1 MKKWGIYM
9 KGIIFD
15 FNGTMFM
22 DSDLHEAAWLYLIQK
37 YSDKKM
43 TEEDI
48 LKNIHGKTN
57 DVILRRFISE
67 DLTDKRVQELS
78 DEKEAYYR
86 KSVLE
91 SPDHNDFTK
100 GLVNVLDYAAAE
112 KIPMTIASASPLV
125 NMDFYFDYLNL
136 GNWFDYEKMV
146 CHTGRFPG
154 KPAPDIFLIAAKKI
168 GVKPENCLVIEDSY
182 SGLQA
187 AHNAKIGTIIAID
200 PSGKNRAVFEAENLA
215 QNGVIEDF
223 TTFISDY
230 LK

>member
-1 MKKWGIYM
+1 M

-22 DSDLHEAAWLYLIQK
+22 DSDLHEAAWLYLLQK
-37 YSDKKM
+37 YSEKEL

-48 LKNIHGKTN
+48 LKNLHGKTN
-57 DVILRRFISE
+57 DVILRNFISK
-67 DLTDKRVQELS
+67 DLTDEEVQKLS
-78 DEKEAYYR
+78 DEKEAFYR

-91 SPDHNDFTK
+91 SSNHKDFTK
-100 GLVNVLDYAAAE
+100 GLRDVLNYLKAND
-112 KIPMTIASASPLV
+112 IPMTIASASPKI

-136 GNWFDYEKMV
+136 GNWFDYDQMV
-146 CHTGRFPG
+146 CHTGSFPG
-154 KPAPDIFLIAAKKI
+154 KPAPDIFLIAAEKI
-168 GVKPENCLVIEDSY
+168 GVEPENCLVIEDSY

-187 AHNAKIGTIIAID
+187 AHNAKIGTIVAID
-200 PSGKNRAVFEAENLA
+200 PDGKNRAVLEAEGLA
-215 QNGVIEDF
+215 KDGVIEDF

>member
-1 MKKWGIYM
+1 M

-22 DSDLHEAAWLYLIQK
+22 DSDLHEAAWLYLLQK
-37 YSDKKM
+37 YSEKEL

-48 LKNIHGKTN
+48 LKNLHGKTN
-57 DVILRRFISE
+57 DVILRNFISK
-67 DLTDKRVQELS
+67 DLTDEEVQKLS
-78 DEKEAYYR
+78 DEKEAFYR

-91 SPDHNDFTK
+91 SSNHKDFTK
-100 GLVNVLDYAAAE
+100 GLRDVLDYLKAND
-112 KIPMTIASASPLV
+112 IPMTIASASPKI

-136 GNWFDYEKMV
+136 GNWFDYDQMV
-146 CHTGRFPG
+146 CHTGSFPG
-154 KPAPDIFLIAAKKI
+154 KPAPDIFLIPAEKI
-168 GVKPENCLVIEDSY
+168 GVEPKNCLVIEDSY

-187 AHNAKIGTIIAID
+187 AHNAKIGTIVAID
-200 PSGKNRAVFEAENLA
+200 PDGKNRAVLEAEGLA
-215 QNGVIEDF
+215 KDGVIEDF

>member
-1 MKKWGIYM
+1 M

-37 YSDKKM
+37 YANKAM

-48 LKNIHGKTN
+48 LKNLHGKTN
-57 DVILRRFISE
+57 DVILRNFISQE
-67 DLTDKRVQELS
+67 LSDEEVQKLS

-86 KSVLE
+86 DSVLA
-91 SPDHNDFTK
+91 STNHNEFTD
-100 GLVNVLDYAAAE
+100 GLREVLDYLKKE
-112 KIPMTIASASPLV
+112 KIPMTIASASPRI

-136 GNWFDYEKMV
+136 GEWFDYEKMV
-146 CHTGRFPG
+146 CHTGSFPG
-154 KPAPDIFLIAAKKI
+154 KPAPDIFLIAAEKI
-168 GVKPENCLVIEDSY
+168 DVEPNKCIVIEDSY

-187 AHNAKIGTIIAID
+187 AHNAQIGTIIAID
-200 PSGKNRAVFEAENLA
+200 PEAKNRAVFEAEGLA
-215 QNGVIEDF
+215 PDGVIEDF

-230 LK
+230 L

>member
-1 MKKWGIYM
+1 M

-22 DSDLHEAAWLYLIQK
+22 DSDLHEAAWLYLLQK
-37 YSDKKM
+37 YSEKEL

-48 LKNIHGKTN
+48 LKNLHGKTN
-57 DVILRRFISE
+57 DVILRNFISK
-67 DLTDKRVQELS
+67 DLTDEEVQKLS
-78 DEKEAYYR
+78 DEKEAFYR

-91 SPDHNDFTK
+91 SSNHKDFTK
-100 GLVNVLDYAAAE
+100 GLRDVLDYLKAND
-112 KIPMTIASASPLV
+112 IPMTIASASPKI

-136 GNWFDYEKMV
+136 GNWFDYDQMV
-146 CHTGRFPG
+146 CHTGSFPG
-154 KPAPDIFLIAAKKI
+154 KPAPDIFLIAAEKI
-168 GVKPENCLVIEDSY
+168 GVEPKNCLVIEDSY

-187 AHNAKIGTIIAID
+187 AHNAKIGTIVAID
-200 PSGKNRAVFEAENLA
+200 PDGKNRAVLEAEGLA
-215 QNGVIEDF
+215 KDGVIENF

>member
-1 MKKWGIYM
+1 M

-22 DSDLHEAAWLYLIQK
+22 DSDLHEAAWLYLLQK
-37 YSDKKM
+37 YSEKEL

-48 LKNIHGKTN
+48 LKNLHGKTN
-57 DVILRRFISE
+57 DVILRNFISK
-67 DLTDKRVQELS
+67 DLTDEEVQKLS
-78 DEKEAYYR
+78 DEKETFYR

-91 SPDHNDFTK
+91 SSNHKDFTK
-100 GLVNVLDYAAAE
+100 GLRDVLDYLKAND
-112 KIPMTIASASPLV
+112 IPMTIASASPKI

-136 GNWFDYEKMV
+136 GNWFDYDQMV
-146 CHTGRFPG
+146 CHTGSFPG
-154 KPAPDIFLIAAKKI
+154 KPAPDIFLIAAEKI
-168 GVKPENCLVIEDSY
+168 GVEPENCLVIEDSY

-187 AHNAKIGTIIAID
+187 AHNAKIGTIVAID
-200 PSGKNRAVFEAENLA
+200 PDGKNRAVLEAEGLA
-215 QNGVIEDF
+215 KDGVIENF

>member
-1 MKKWGIYM
+1 M

-57 DVILRRFISE
+57 DVILRNFISPE
-67 DLTDKRVQELS
+67 LSEEEVEKLS

-86 KSVLE
+86 ESVLASAE
-91 SPDHNDFTK
+91 HNDFTK
-100 GLVNVLDYAAAE
+100 GLREVLDYLKAK
-112 KIPMTIASASPLV
+112 KIPMTIASASPKV
-125 NMDFYFDYLNL
+125 NMDFYFDYLHL
-136 GNWFDYEKMV
+136 GDWFDEEKMV
-146 CHTGRFPG
+146 CHTGSFPG
-154 KPAPDIFLIAAKKI
+154 KPAPDIFLIAAEKI
-168 GVKPENCLVIEDSY
+168 AVAPKDCLVIEDSY

-187 AHNAKIGTIIAID
+187 ARNAKIGTIIAID
-200 PSGKNRAVFEAENLA
+200 PEGKNRSVFEKENLA
-215 QNGVIEDF
+215 PDGVIEDF
-223 TTFISDY
+223 TTFIPNY
-230 LK
+230 L